1 MKLVLGARRKRPRR
15 KRVNGKR
22 ANGAALNQVNP
33 RSGYRNRCYVC
44 GGEFHLLPHCPG
56 EQPNAVQGAP
66 FAMETPDEGGKDVS
80 GGEGY
85 TTYIGLGS
93 PFSDSVRDSAVS
105 CDTGA

>member
-1 MKLVLGARRKRPRR
+1 
-15 KRVNGKR
+15 
-22 ANGAALNQVNP
+22 
-33 RSGYRNRCYVC
+33 
-44 GGEFHLLPHCPG
+44 
-56 EQPNAVQGAP
+56 
-66 FAMETPDEGGKDVS
+66 METPDEGGKDVS